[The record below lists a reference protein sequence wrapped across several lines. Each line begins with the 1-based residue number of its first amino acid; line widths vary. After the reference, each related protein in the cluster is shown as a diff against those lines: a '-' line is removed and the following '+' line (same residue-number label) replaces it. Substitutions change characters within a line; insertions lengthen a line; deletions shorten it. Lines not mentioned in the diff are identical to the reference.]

1 MKLIKEL
8 SEMIAEEVEG
18 AECYA
23 KKALMFKE
31 DRPDLAKTFFTLA
44 NEELGHVNMLH
55 AAVVKMIEEY
65 RSEHGEPPAG
75 MLAVYDYL
83 HEKQI
88 ANVAKVRGML
98 SEYKM

>member
-8 SEMIAEEVEG
+8 CEMIAEEVEG

-31 DRPDLAKTFFTLA
+31 ERPELAKTFFTLS
-44 NEELGHVNMLH
+44 NEELGHVNLLH
-55 AAVVKMIEEY
+55 ASVVKMIEEY